1 MNSQERYNSYKFFLS
16 NHKSFYDN
24 FFLTDLIRWFG
35 EECVLSAGQIRNHWN
50 IHLDSK
56 ESSKEILNFYVHIP
70 FCRSKCNYCPYF
82 SKVPVD
88 REIESYLKN
97 LKKQISFFRE
107 VFKSKKIDN
116 LYIGGGTPSILSEKQ
131 LMELVGNLK
140 KYFSFEKRGEKTFE
154 GNPESIDKK
163 KLKIIKDFG
172 FNRISFGVQSLDKN
186 VLNSAL
192 RGYQEF
198 SKIKEVIQSARKL
211 KFEINVDLMVGLRG
225 DDASSILSSFSGLAD
240 LRPDSIIVYRFR
252 PPNGY
257 FGLRSESFQSR
268 ERKKISEKFRK
279 IKKQFKAEADK
290 HNYEMIESKFVVYDS
305 IGYKF
310 LLKNKKILGNV
321 YNFSPSP
328 SSSQSLFALGSR
340 ANAYIFKDLQYYYTK
355 DGRDNFNFNSN
366 SLDYKAVRLGERG
379 EMRNFILQKLSHER
393 CFSRKGFAKHFG
405 ADFKEIFADGING
418 LKKIGKIRFQGDR
431 VFFPEEPIDRFA
443 ACMFFFSE
451 NDIRKKMIEKNNER
465 KK

>member
-1 MNSQERYNSYKFFLS
+1 MNSRERYNSYKFFLS
-16 NHKSFYDN
+16 SHRPYYDN

-35 EECVLSAGQIRNHWN
+35 EECVLSAGQIRNHWKT
-50 IHLDSK
+50 HLNL
-56 ESSKEILNFYVHIP
+56 KEILNFYVHIP

-82 SKVPVD
+82 SKVPAD
-88 REIESYLKN
+88 GEIENYLKN
-97 LKKQISFFRE
+97 LKKKISFFRE
-107 VFKSKKIDN
+107 VFKNKKIDN

-131 LMELVGNLK
+131 LMELMGNLK
-140 KYFSFEKRGEKTFE
+140 KSFSFKKQGEKTFE
-154 GNPESIDKK
+154 GNPESLDGK
-163 KLKIIKDFG
+163 KLEIIRKFG

-198 SKIKEVIQSARKL
+198 SKIKEVIQNARKL
-211 KFEINVDLMVGLRG
+211 KFEINADLMVGLRG
-225 DDASSILSSFSGLAD
+225 DGAESIIDSFSGLAG

-279 IKKQFKAEADK
+279 IQKRLKDEADDRG
-290 HNYEMIESKFVVYDS
+290 YEMLESKFVVYDS

-310 LLKNKKILGNV
+310 LLRNKKILGNV

-328 SSSQSLFALGSR
+328 SRPQSLFALGSR
-340 ANAYIFKDLQYYYTK
+340 ANAYISKDLQYYYTK

-366 SLDYKAVRLGERG
+366 NLDYKAVRLGERG
-379 EMRNFILQKLSHER
+379 EMRNYILQKLSHEK
-393 CFSRKGFAKHFG
+393 CFSQKDFREHFE
-405 ADFKEIFADGING
+405 ADFKKIFADGING
-418 LKKIGKIRFQGDR
+418 LKKIRKIRFKGDW
-431 VFFPEEPIDRFA
+431 VFLPENPLSRFS

>member
-16 NHKSFYDN
+16 NHRSHYDN

-35 EECVLSAGQIRNHWN
+35 EECVLSAGQIRNRWK

-82 SKVPVD
+82 SKVPAD
-88 REIESYLKN
+88 GEIESYLEN

-107 VFKSKKIDN
+107 VFKKKKIDN

-192 RGYQEF
+192 RGYQDF
-198 SKIKEVIQSARKL
+198 SKIKEVIQNARKL

-225 DDASSILSSFSGLAD
+225 DGASSILSSFSGLAS

-252 PPNGY
+252 PPAGY
-257 FGLRSESFQSR
+257 FGLRSENFQSR
-268 ERKKISEKFRK
+268 ERKKINEKFRK
-279 IKKQFKAEADK
+279 IQKQLKVEASK
-290 HNYEMIESKFVVYDS
+290 HNYEMIESKFVTYDS

-328 SSSQSLFALGSR
+328 SSPQSLFALGSR

-355 DGRDNFNFNSN
+355 DGRDNFSFNFGNS
-366 SLDYKAVRLGERG
+366 DYKAIKLNDLG
-379 EMRNFILQKLSHER
+379 EMRNYILQKLSHEK
-393 CFSRKGFAKHFG
+393 CFSRKDFRKYFG
-405 ADFKEIFADGING
+405 ADFEKTFAVGISG
-418 LKKIGKIRFQGDR
+418 LKEIGKIRFEGDR
-431 VFFPEEPIDRFA
+431 VFLSENSLGRFA
-443 ACMFFFSE
+443 ACMFFFDEKIIKRKIIEME
-451 NDIRKKMIEKNNER
+451 NEKKN
-465 KK
+465 